1 MSCSNSC
8 RQYDSLQ
15 EEVET
20 IFLDV
25 EENVFAP
32 STVFFEDFSSLYSIK
47 LLSSSPPCT
56 LFEWD
61 QKDLLTFTPFLVHFL
76 QIAVTVPFMFVSS
89 GITWKDVPSRRD
101 CRSAT
106 RVISYRWESD
116 SSSKRRVFSTRRKE
130 VSFFLNFIWY
140 NTYYIYTVLN

>member
-8 RQYDSLQ
+8 RQYDSLR
-15 EEVET
+15 EDVET

-25 EENVFAP
+25 EEDVFTP
-32 STVFFEDFSSLYSIK
+32 STVSFEDFSSWYSIK
-47 LLSSSPPCT
+47 LLSSSPPRT

-61 QKDLLTFTPFLVHFL
+61 QKDLLTFIPFLVHFL

-89 GITWKDVPSRRD
+89 GITWKDVPSTRG
-101 CRSAT
+101 CRFAT

-116 SSSKRRVFSTRRKE
+116 SSSRGRVFSTKRKE

-140 NTYYIYTVLN
+140 NTYYT